1 MEKLKNRF
9 GTIAINKGYITKD
22 QLIRALTIQANENI
36 EEGKHRQLGQ
46 ILLGEGFLS
55 AEQVDDVLDTLNN
68 HMIYMLSVGR

>member
-36 EEGKHRQLGQ
+36 EEGKHRLLGQ

-55 AEQVDDVLDTLNN
+55 AEQVDDILDTLNN
-68 HMIYMLSVGR
+68 HMVYMLSVGR